1 MQLDNPL
8 WQFALQ
14 LYQDADN
21 QRLLLQRQND
31 LQQSV
36 NQTLFFAFLDTQQ
49 RRIDPQ
55 LIAEHCLAW
64 RQQVLE
70 PFRQIRLQQRNQA
83 GYEQCKSLE
92 IRLERIEIALLWQLL
107 AHSVA
112 VDSQM
117 QTMLQTMGLKL
128 DNKKL
133 QPITE

>member
-1 MQLDNPL
+1 M
-8 WQFALQ
+8 
-14 LYQDADN
+14 
-21 QRLLLQRQND
+21 RS

-64 RQQVLE
+64 RRRVLE

-107 AHSVA
+107 AHSAA
-112 VDSQM
+112 VDSQT
-117 QTMLQTMGLKL
+117 QTMLQSMGLKL